1 MSEIDL
7 ASPEVKA
14 AIAAA
19 VSEAVAEAT
28 EGLKAKNTELLG
40 KLKKAQQGQQ
50 IDPADLQAV
59 EAERDQLKTD
69 LANANKAL
77 KKANT
82 DLEAANKRADEID
95 GAYTGSLK
103 DGALTEALTK
113 AGVTPALLKAA
124 KALHG
129 NSLQVV
135 DENGSRVV
143 KAGDKS
149 LADFITEW
157 AGSDEGKHFVA
168 APDASGGGATGAHR
182 KTTPAQGDFGGTRTE
197 RAAAIA
203 ARFPDLP
210 K

>member
-1 MSEIDL
+1 MSDIDKD
-7 ASPEVKA
+7 SDEFKQ
-14 AIAAA
+14 AIA
-19 VSEAVAEAT
+19 EAVAEAT
-28 EGLKAKNTELLG
+28 EGLKAKNTELIG

-59 EAERDQLKTD
+59 EAERDQLKTE

-95 GAYTGSLK
+95 GAYAGSLK

-113 AGVTPALLKAA
+113 AGVTSPALLKAA

-129 NSLQVV
+129 SALQVV
-135 DENGSRVV
+135 TDESGARVV
-143 KAGDKS
+143 KAGDKA

-168 APDASGGGATGAHR
+168 APDTNGGGSHGSR
-182 KTTPAQGDFGGTRTE
+182 GNPNNGDKVPDLTDKAG
-197 RAAAIA
+197 RAARYA
-203 ARFPDLP
+203 AQLASAQE
-210 K
+210 